1 MHVGVIRGPALLK
14 GGQHGTRQRRG
25 ACMVTDIVSEV
36 THCAM
41 AAGLL
46 HESACSVSS
55 KRPSDEARRRR
66 G

>member
-1 MHVGVIRGPALLK
+1 
-14 GGQHGTRQRRG
+14 
-25 ACMVTDIVSEV
+25 MVTDIVSEV